1 MYLSKIHIQN
11 IKSLEDVTWEMED
24 IQQAPGWHVILG
36 NNGSGKTTFVRSV
49 ALALVGHKEAGAL
62 RQNWSDWLRQGPARG
77 TINLTII
84 SDSFYDRSISFNIP
98 EGQATVKFRRNQ
110 NGYVSFDMQDE
121 PSSLIDLVRDSIFQ
135 GWFSASYGPYRR
147 FSGGDQD
154 YEKMFYSNPRLAP
167 HLSAFGESVA
177 LTEVVEWL
185 KGLRFKELE
194 NSSSNESTLLKK
206 IIAFVNHEGFLP
218 NHTSLERVSSK
229 GVHFKDGTG
238 CDIEVDDLSDGYRS
252 ILSMTFELIRQ
263 MSNAYTGTDIFST
276 NRTQIIVPG
285 VVLIDEVDAHL
296 HPSWQRQIGHW
307 FRRHF
312 PKVQFIV
319 TTHSP
324 LVCQAAST
332 VFVLP
337 NPGSQGSGSFVTGTD
352 LDRLRYGNILEAYST
367 EAFGSSATRS
377 QESQQRMERLA
388 ELNIEEMSRELTQEE
403 RKEQEQLRAT
413 LPTSAHSQSTG
424 VE

>member
-1 MYLSKIHIQN
+1 M
-11 IKSLEDVTWEMED
+11 
-24 IQQAPGWHVILG
+24 
-36 NNGSGKTTFVRSV
+36 
-49 ALALVGHKEAGAL
+49 
-62 RQNWSDWLRQGPARG
+62 
-77 TINLTII
+77 
-84 SDSFYDRSISFNIP
+84 
-98 EGQATVKFRRNQ
+98 
-110 NGYVSFDMQDE
+110 
-121 PSSLIDLVRDSIFQ
+121 
-135 GWFSASYGPYRR
+135 
-147 FSGGDQD
+147 
-154 YEKMFYSNPRLAP
+154 
-167 HLSAFGESVA
+167 
-177 LTEVVEWL
+177 
-185 KGLRFKELE
+185 
-194 NSSSNESTLLKK
+194 
-206 IIAFVNHEGFLP
+206 NHEGFLP